1 MSLLQQNGAGLDDA
15 AKGESFTKGTSHLVI
30 AAVVAT
36 VVVSIAIAAYI
47 IAGQK
52 PQAVTG
58 DVLSVVAHP
67 MHTETS
73 GFDAS
78 GAVIPKEAFD
88 QVYVFTQ
95 VRLHNQGKAPMF
107 LINMMT
113 NATLPG
119 GIHSSYAASASDYD
133 RVFLAYPDMPVA
145 HNKALP
151 LDTTINPGETVE
163 GTVVSAFKLTK
174 QEWDARK
181 DLSFTFSFRYQP
193 SLVLTPHL
201 AVAEQ

>member
-1 MSLLQQNGAGLDDA
+1 MGLLQQDGSELDDA
-15 AKGESFTKGTSHLVI
+15 AKGESFTKGTSHVVI
-30 AAVVAT
+30 ASVVAT
-36 VVVSIAIAAYI
+36 VLVSVAIAAYI

-52 PQAVTG
+52 PPAVTG
-58 DVLSVVAHP
+58 EVVSVIAHP

-78 GAVIPKEAFD
+78 GAVIPTETFD

-95 VRLHNQGKAPMF
+95 VRLHNQSQAPMF
-107 LINMMT
+107 LTNMMT
-113 NATLPG
+113 NATLPD

-133 RVFLAYPDMPVA
+133 RIFLAYPGIPVP

-151 LDTTINPGETVE
+151 LDATLEPGATVE
-163 GTVVSAFKLTK
+163 GTVVSAFKLSK

-193 SLVLTPHL
+193 NLVLAPQLT
-201 AVAEQ
+201 VTEQ

>member
-1 MSLLQQNGAGLDDA
+1 MSLLQQNGADLDDA
-15 AKGESFTKGTSHLVI
+15 SKGESLTRGTSHIVI

-36 VVVSIAIAAYI
+36 VLVSIAIAAYI

-52 PQAVTG
+52 PPAVTG
-58 DVLSVVAHP
+58 QVLSVVAHP

-73 GFDAS
+73 GLDAS
-78 GAVIPKEAFD
+78 GAVVPTETFD

-95 VRLHNQGKAPMF
+95 VRLYNQSPGPMF
-107 LINMMT
+107 LSNMMT
-113 NATLPG
+113 NATLPD
-119 GIHSSYAASASDYD
+119 GIHSSYAASASDYE
-133 RVFLAYPDMPVA
+133 RIFLAYPDIPVP

-151 LDTTINPGETVE
+151 LDTTIQPGQTVE
-163 GTVVSAFKLTK
+163 GTVVSAFKLSK

-193 SLVLTPHL
+193 NLVLAPHL
-201 AVAEQ
+201 AVSEQ